1 MEDHTAL
8 HTLIE
13 QLPTI
18 PDSDLPEAS
27 ILKMYT
33 KSAKS
38 EFDIQFPADQRFQ
51 FAEIVLDKVRRHLFE
66 GGDLTYPII
75 GVTFV
80 RQTTKEYVSLIYD
93 HTTGK
98 NKISKRNR
106 RNQPKCV
113 FSNQITFVIR
123 PSELR
128 RPINI
133 KLFNN
138 SRMTMTGVLRDED
151 GSTAVD
157 ILRREMMTRPDVF
170 TELDRRELL
179 MNYYSIYMIVAD
191 FRTHFPVNRE
201 KIRDIITAEPYNLFC
216 IFDPD
221 TNYSGAKLC
230 YYWNAANESRDGQC
244 HCRREDGLSCI
255 EYEELHPKKRFDGFN
270 GCRCITIAVFQSGC
284 ILIQGACSNEQV
296 IDAYNFF
303 KEFMRNHWRELILIT
318 LGNFRDIRRI
328 LGIGDN
334 PSP

>member
-1 MEDHTAL
+1 MEEDRVAL
-8 HTLIE
+8 HNLLAS
-13 QLPTI
+13 LPTV
-18 PDSDLPEAS
+18 PDSDLPEPS

-38 EFDIQFPADQRFQ
+38 EFNIQFPAEQRFR
-51 FAEIVLDKVRRHLFE
+51 FAEVVLDKVRTNLFE
-66 GGDLTYPII
+66 GGDMSYPIV

-80 RQTTKEYVSLIYD
+80 RPSTKEYVTLIYD
-93 HTTGK
+93 HATGK
-98 NKISKRNR
+98 NKVSKRNR

-113 FSNQITFVIR
+113 FSNQITFVIK
-123 PSELR
+123 PSDER

-138 SRMTMTGVLRDED
+138 SRMTMTGVLRDAD

-157 ILRREMMTRPDVF
+157 ILRREMMAYSDIF
-170 TELDRRELL
+170 SELSEREML

-191 FRTHFPVNRE
+191 FRIHFPVNRE
-201 KIRDIITAEPYNLFC
+201 RIREIITAEPFNLFC
-216 IFDPD
+216 SYDPD
-221 TNYSGAKLC
+221 MNYSGAKIS
-230 YYWNAANESRDGQC
+230 YYWHSENASRDGQC

-303 KEFMRNHWRELILIT
+303 KEFVRSRW
-318 LGNFRDIRRI
+318 RDII
-328 LGIGDN
+328 LVTLVNYREIR
-334 PSP
+334 SILMV